1 MKKYSLCIC
10 ILMLMSP
17 FVHAQTSNYKVV
29 FDMSSRDS
37 INQQAIVREIGLIT
51 GASPDA
57 KLEVVIYGQGLE
69 LALKNRSSQQQ
80 AVEKIIA
87 SNKASFKVCAMTMK
101 RNNIDSTQLVPGVEI
116 VPDGIYEIISKQQA
130 GWGYIKVGH

>member
-1 MKKYSLCIC
+1 MRKYSLCIC
-10 ILMLMSP
+10 TMMFISL
-17 FVHAQTSNYKVV
+17 FVHAQTNNYKVV

-69 LALKNRSSQQQ
+69 LAIKNRTSQQP
-80 AVEKIIA
+80 AIEKIIA

>member
-17 FVHAQTSNYKVV
+17 VIHAQTSNYKVV

-57 KLEVVIYGQGLE
+57 KLEVVIYGQGLD
-69 LALKNRSSQQQ
+69 LAIKNHSAQQP

-101 RNNIDSTQLVPGVEI
+101 RNNIDSTQLVPGIEI

>member
-10 ILMLMSP
+10 IPMLMSP
-17 FVHAQTSNYKVV
+17 FIHAQTSNYKVV

-57 KLEVVIYGQGLE
+57 KLEVVIYGQGLD
-69 LALKNRSSQQQ
+69 LAIKNHSTQQP
-80 AVEKIIA
+80 AVEKLIA

>member
-1 MKKYSLCIC
+1 MKKYAPLIC
-10 ILMLMSP
+10 ILL
-17 FVHAQTSNYKVV
+17 FVCSFVKSQSGNYKVV

-57 KLEVVIYGQGLE
+57 KLEVVIYGQGLD
-69 LALKNRSSQQQ
+69 LAVKNRSVQQS
-80 AVEKIIA
+80 AIEKII
-87 SNKASFKVCAMTMK
+87 STKQASFKVCAMTMK
-101 RNNIDSTQLVPGVEI
+101 RNNIDSSQLVPGVEI

>member
-1 MKKYSLCIC
+1 MKKILLCIVIC
-10 ILMLMSP
+10 MRGTIFAYS
-17 FVHAQTSNYKVV
+17 QTNNYKVV
-29 FDMSSRDS
+29 FDMSSKDT

-57 KLEVVIYGQGLE
+57 KIEVVIYGQGLD
-69 LALKNRSSQQQ
+69 LAVKDRSAQQS
-80 AVEKIIA
+80 AVQKLIA
-87 SNKASFKVCAMTMK
+87 DNKASFKVCAMTMK
-101 RNNIDSTQLVPGVEI
+101 RNNIDKSQLVPGVEM

>member
-17 FVHAQTSNYKVV
+17 FIHAQTSNYKVV

-57 KLEVVIYGQGLE
+57 KLEVVIYGQGLD
-69 LALKNRSSQQQ
+69 LAIKNHSTQQP
-80 AVEKIIA
+80 AVEKLIA

>member
-1 MKKYSLCIC
+1 MKKYFLCIYV
-10 ILMLMSP
+10 LMLMSP
-17 FVHAQTSNYKVV
+17 FVQAQTSNYKVV

-51 GASPDA
+51 GASPEA
-57 KLEVVIYGQGLE
+57 KLEVVIYGQGLD
-69 LALKNRSSQQQ
+69 LAIKNHSTQQS

-101 RNNIDSTQLVPGVEI
+101 RNNIDSTQLVPGIEI